1 MHYGTH
7 NNNSL
12 DGYSIAVYTIYVNL
26 FLNYLVQKE
35 HVPLYIT
42 IIQYDNDNQ
51 GCEPLILLGSK

>member
-1 MHYGTH
+1 MMS
-7 NNNSL
+7 NIFFN
-12 DGYSIAVYTIYVNL
+12 AK
-26 FLNYLVQKE
+26 KE